1 MLDTLLSGPFM
12 PFTLSL
18 ALLFGLLALEVV
30 VLFLGGSLMGDSG
43 DVEGPELDA
52 DGAFDV
58 ELEGF
63 DLDGVDVD
71 AVDLEAFDV
80 DAAEFELEASSGT
93 ATAASAGTSS
103 PLGWLGLGKMP
114 TLIWL
119 ACLFMAFGVAGVA
132 LQGAATATLGGPI
145 PALLAVIPCAIAAI
159 WFTGRFGVL
168 FARLV
173 PKSES
178 QSVSTRQL
186 GRRKGTVTQ
195 GTAARGTPAEVR
207 VTDRYGNTHYLRAE
221 PLKDTDTIAQ
231 GTEVLVLRHRPTGGF
246 RLIAL

>member
-1 MLDTLLSGPFM
+1 MLDTLLSGPFV

-30 VLFLGGSLMGDSG
+30 MLFLGGSLLGDSG
-43 DVEGPELDA
+43 EVDGPGLDA
-52 DGAFDV
+52 DGAFDLDVHGFDFDAVDV
-58 ELEGF
+58 EGLDLDAF
-63 DLDGVDVD
+63 DLDATEFDFEAGV
-71 AVDLEAFDV
+71 
-80 DAAEFELEASSGT
+80 S
-93 ATAASAGTSS
+93 ATASATS

-119 ACLFMAFGVAGVA
+119 ACLFMAFGVTGMA

-145 PALLAVIPCAIAAI
+145 PALLAGVSSAVAAV
-159 WFTGRFGVL
+159 WFTGRFGTL
-168 FARLV
+168 FARLI

-186 GRRKGTVTQ
+186 GRRHGLVTQ
-195 GTAARGTPAEVR
+195 GTATRGTPAEVR

-221 PLKDTDTIAQ
+221 PLRDVDVIAQ
-231 GTEVLVLRHRPTGGF
+231 GAEVLVLRHRPTGGF